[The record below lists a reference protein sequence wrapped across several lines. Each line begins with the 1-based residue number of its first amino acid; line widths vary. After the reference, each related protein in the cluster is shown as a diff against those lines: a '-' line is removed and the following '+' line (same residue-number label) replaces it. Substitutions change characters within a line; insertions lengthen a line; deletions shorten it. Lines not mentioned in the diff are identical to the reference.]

1 MNGAKHIPH
10 WRLLA
15 GINRTQN
22 WRRLKSAVVRSRL
35 HAFLMGLF
43 VVGYA
48 WLAYKLFH
56 KGLQFTSSFPGL
68 GPVLIERMMFLLFA
82 FLFLLLLLS
91 NVIINFTNLF
101 RNKETQFLLALPV
114 PHQVVYRWKVFESG
128 ILASWAFLFLIAPLV
143 ASYGATYNAPW
154 HFYLVTPLFV
164 ALFVVLPAI
173 LGSWAAIGLARWL
186 DRLAFQVAAVLAV
199 IVLIVFVSSW
209 LQPATVTDEML
220 ETRVLDVVD
229 RLLARTRFSLFPF
242 LPSYWV
248 SSGIT
253 QWVEGALMGT
263 LFFGLVLLS
272 HTLFFGYVA
281 STRSGGLFY
290 GALSAVN
297 SRGSGTAAGWKFW
310 KHKPA
315 LGQAPFAPKPLDR
328 LAGLLWWGR
337 ADTRALIVKDV
348 RTFLRDATQWGQSLI
363 LLGLLIAY
371 IVNLRHFSHR
381 LTSDFWIDLTSY
393 LNLGACAL
401 NLATLTT
408 RFVFPQISLE
418 GKRIWIIGMA
428 PIGMRRTLM
437 AKFLFCTAVSMGVT
451 MALVGASC
459 AMLSIPLERIL
470 YFTLTVGVMAF
481 TLNALAV
488 GLGAVY
494 PNFRE
499 DNPSKIVSGFGGTL
513 CLVLSFL
520 YIVGMLSLMAATS
533 RWAFGG
539 SSAAVFWLG
548 WALFLGGSFLLGWL
562 PLQAGIRKMASV
574 EI

>member
-1 MNGAKHIPH
+1 MNDAKPIPH

-15 GINRTQN
+15 GVNRTQS
-22 WRRLKSAVVRSRL
+22 WRRLATAVAQSRL

-43 VVGYA
+43 VLSYA
-48 WLAYKLFH
+48 LLAYALFH
-56 KGLQFTSSFPGL
+56 KALQFTSSFPGL

-114 PHQVVYRWKVFESG
+114 PHQVIYRWKIFESG

-143 ASYGATYNAPW
+143 AAYGTTYNAPW
-154 HFYLVTPLFV
+154 HFYFVTPLFV

-173 LGSWAAIGLARWL
+173 LGSWAAIGLARWV

-229 RLLARTRFSLFPF
+229 RLLSRTKFSLFPF

-272 HTLFFGYVA
+272 HTLFFGYLA
-281 STRSGGLFY
+281 STRTGGFFY
-290 GALSAVN
+290 GALSSVN
-297 SRGSGTAAGWKFW
+297 SRGSGSAAGWKFW
-310 KHKPA
+310 RRKPA
-315 LGQAPFAPKPLDR
+315 LGQVTFAPKLLDR
-328 LAGLLWWGR
+328 LASLLWWGR

-348 RTFLRDATQWGQSLI
+348 RTFLRDASQWGQSLI

-428 PIGMRRTLM
+428 PLGMRRTLM
-437 AKFLFCTAVSMGVT
+437 AKFLFSTAVSMSVT

-520 YIVGMLSLMAATS
+520 YIIGMLSLMAATS

-539 SSAAVFWLG
+539 SSAVIFGLG

-562 PLQAGIRKMASV
+562 PLRIGIRKMASL